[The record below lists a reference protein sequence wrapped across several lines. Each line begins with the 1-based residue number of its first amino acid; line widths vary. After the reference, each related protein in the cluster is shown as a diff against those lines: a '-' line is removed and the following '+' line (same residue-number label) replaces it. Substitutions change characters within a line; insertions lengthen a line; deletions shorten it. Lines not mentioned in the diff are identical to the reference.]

1 MFKKTIVAAAAA
13 VMLGAFGTSMAETK
27 AEVKV
32 ESAAHKTAQAT
43 RNAAHKTAS
52 ATRHA
57 AHRTAHA
64 TRHVAHKTANA
75 TRHAAHRTAVAT
87 RHVAHRVIP
96 TVKEAPGY
104 RAATTREQRMTD
116 ARANWERT
124 RKL

>member
-13 VMLGAFGTSMAETK
+13 AMLGAFGTSMAETK

-32 ESAAHKTAQAT
+32 ENAAHKTAQAT
-43 RNAAHKTAS
+43 RNAAHKTAK

-57 AHRTAHA
+57 AHH
-64 TRHVAHKTANA
+64 
-75 TRHAAHRTAVAT
+75 TAVAT
-87 RHVAHRVIP
+87 RHATHRVIP
-96 TVKEAPGY
+96 TVKDAPDY
-104 RAATTREQRMTD
+104 RAATTREQRMAE